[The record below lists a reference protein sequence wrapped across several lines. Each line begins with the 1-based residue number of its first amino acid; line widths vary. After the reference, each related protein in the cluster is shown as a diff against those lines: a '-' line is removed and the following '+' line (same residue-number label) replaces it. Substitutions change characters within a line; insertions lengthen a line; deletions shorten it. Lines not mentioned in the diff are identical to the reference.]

1 MDFAL
6 SLAHF
11 CENDGPTSILC
22 TQALPIACRTCWGP
36 KSIESSVG
44 SLRLVEEELAGYDK
58 NNAEDA
64 GEQRAFDAANSSY
77 TLYTSGDAGRQHAR
91 PYNASGESAG
101 CASCSFSV
109 PEQYRMKLPPGS
121 PGSPKENGSGT
132 NGSPILRSK
141 SKIPVLGSP
150 YDSDADDDATS
161 HQESSP
167 TSVTSSTTTASSFH
181 EHDFECRTSSSPVD
195 PTTYAILRRACLR
208 ILSFEPLPKGLTSGR
223 LSIVDPIIG
232 LTVAW
237 KFRLPDPYARGQ
249 QRSYALL
256 AVVNSQ
262 PHRAMKACLFIWRA
276 FEKIGRNIR
285 AKAESLLKRG
295 SHPTGG
301 KPTFDV
307 SNTASFLTNRTMDPD
322 GFRRRQGVT
331 QKARSLVEIV
341 GDEYFF
347 PRLHAEFTRLLR
359 SLADRYGELLVEP
372 QD

>member
-36 KSIESSVG
+36 KSVESSVG
-44 SLRLVEEELAGYDK
+44 SLRLVEEESEGYDK
-58 NNAEDA
+58 NDGGDA
-64 GEQRAFDAANSSY
+64 GKESTFDSESGSY
-77 TLYTSGDAGRQHAR
+77 TLYTFGAGRQHPR
-91 PYNASGESAG
+91 PYKAVGESAG
-101 CASCSFSV
+101 CASCIFTI
-109 PEQYRMKLPPGS
+109 PDQYTKKLPPGS
-121 PGSPKENGSGT
+121 PGSTKENGIGT
-132 NGSPILRSK
+132 NGSPILRSR
-141 SKIPVLGSP
+141 SKISVLGSP
-150 YDSDADDDATS
+150 YDSDADDETFH
-161 HQESSP
+161 HQSSP
-167 TSVTSSTTTASSFH
+167 TSATSSNTTTSSVH

-195 PTTYAILRRACLR
+195 PTMYAILRRACLR

-223 LSIVDPIIG
+223 LSIVDPVIG

-237 KFRLPDPYARGQ
+237 KFRLPDPYARGE

-256 AVVNSQ
+256 AVVNSR

-276 FEKIGRNIR
+276 FEKIGRNIK
-285 AKAESLLKRG
+285 AEAESLLKRDN
-295 SHPTGG
+295 HQAGG
-301 KPTFDV
+301 KPAFDV

-322 GFRRRQGVT
+322 GTRRRHGVI

-347 PRLHAEFTRLLR
+347 PRLHAEFTCLLR
-359 SLADRYGELLVEP
+359 SLADRYGEVLIEP
-372 QD
+372 RD